1 MHNIRG
7 EKEKKMTP
15 FGWWRA
21 ICWRVEAEA
30 GREQTESDFIS
41 SVCSFISSSEFFSAI
56 WL

>member
-1 MHNIRG
+1 
-7 EKEKKMTP
+7 MTP